1 MTATTTVLAQIQ
13 LHWKQDAFW
22 YLKID
27 KKIDEKE
34 KKQCEHTLKT
44 YDYSIVY
51 TATGGFF
58 GEKACTSYNI
68 KYRSRSNNKICQT
81 KKRGKM
87 TYVMIVV

>member
-34 KKQCEHTLKT
+34 KKHCEHTLKT

-58 GEKACTSYNI
+58 LVKKHAHHFIIGSSSI
-68 KYRSRSNNKICQT
+68 YREELSFL
-81 KKRGKM
+81 
-87 TYVMIVV
+87 